1 MRKNDLDF
9 LLMIYFFSNKK
20 LNLSICFMCKMYY
33 FLISAF
39 FFCKST
45 SPLISHLKVHSK
57 TTFGELLT
65 AATSRKEFTKM
76 HPLEDTRLDIF
87 AFFNNTFRK
96 HENDIF
102 FDISRLTSLPES
114 LHLETNFCRQ
124 LWSSQLKRPDARIPR
139 SLPFAP

>member
-1 MRKNDLDF
+1 MLYVQNVL
-9 LLMIYFFSNKK
+9 FFNFS
-20 LNLSICFMCKMYY
+20 
-33 FLISAF
+33 F

-65 AATSRKEFTKM
+65 AATSIKEFRKM
-76 HPLEDTRLDIF
+76 HTFGEMRLDIL
-87 AFFNNTFRK
+87 AFFNNIFRK
-96 HENDIF
+96 NETYIF
-102 FDISRLTSLPES
+102 FYISRLTSLPES

-139 SLPFAP
+139 NLLFAP